1 MGQAKAI
8 QTETEVPSRTMGLFQ
23 CAPYG
28 QKKGAIFMAKFKI
41 EDVCTMGLCE
51 DYVEARS
58 HKEVM
63 KWWIRQDGD
72 KGIKGFYECEKG
84 KERFEVT
91 NEDTREKK
99 YYRLKFSKE
108 REKQLRQKTN
118 YEQRR
123 IPIGFFSLDEDVETI
138 SSIRMFDVKL
148 PSMLWF
154 EHGNVFTGSLLT
166 DPGKGIMNCTTL
178 DYRVQLL
185 EKNEEKTFCAACRFR
200 LPWTAKTNI
209 DEYAVAYFEGSEK
222 GKEIAANWIS
232 RQVFVPDAKAGDVL
246 EARRRYEEMLIASFH
261 NSDNRPEAE
270 KVMCSYWQQQM
281 TFLSF
286 LIHFADPGDST
297 ISYIFHIPMK
307 MLPRKSLPTTLKEN
321 LFLRILV

>member
-1 MGQAKAI
+1 
-8 QTETEVPSRTMGLFQ
+8 
-23 CAPYG
+23 
-28 QKKGAIFMAKFKI
+28 
-41 EDVCTMGLCE
+41 
-51 DYVEARS
+51 
-58 HKEVM
+58 
-63 KWWIRQDGD
+63 
-72 KGIKGFYECEKG
+72 
-84 KERFEVT
+84 
-91 NEDTREKK
+91 
-99 YYRLKFSKE
+99 
-108 REKQLRQKTN
+108 
-118 YEQRR
+118 
-123 IPIGFFSLDEDVETI
+123 
-138 SSIRMFDVKL
+138 MFDVKL

-222 GKEIAANWIS
+222 GKEIAANWVS

-270 KVMCSYWQQQM
+270 KEE
-281 TFLSF
+281 FLEE
-286 LIHFADPGDST
+286 GD
-297 ISYIFHIPMK
+297 I
-307 MLPRKSLPTTLKEN
+307 LDGEEDKEEE
-321 LFLRILV
+321 